1 VNDDA
6 KALAMAFPAVSR
18 TSATLTAYPVPPAKG
33 LLGVNVA
40 LAPVTA
46 IVPAADPTEN
56 VEVVTDAGMTGSENV
71 TVTLAPAAT
80 PVAPWAGTI
89 ERTLGGVV
97 SPAPG
102 PLDSPEQAVRTTAA
116 ATSPARGRE
125 SENRGMGCTLLYD

>member
-1 VNDDA
+1 VLALPLSVTTLSKETCWSGPAFAATGPASVVNDDA

-18 TSATLTAYPVPPAKG
+18 TSATLTANPVPPAKG

-102 PLDSPEQAVRTTAA
+102 PLDSP
-116 ATSPARGRE
+116 
-125 SENRGMGCTLLYD
+125 